1 AVRRGRGRPSAA
13 RERPITA
20 PQPVPSSP
28 TTCPQPGPQ
37 APPERRRG
45 PAAGE
50 PVTGP
55 RGCTDAV
62 RAGVA
67 QPWRALNRGSFLLI
81 TKTLPWRRT
90 PWAPGLFFSARSV
103 SRAFISHPLA
113 SGRRAVR
120 RRETGS
126 TLRHAQPFKVDYTAH
141 NWSIVTDGPS
151 GTPSAGGRQ
160 PRRGVG
166 ARRP

>member
-1 AVRRGRGRPSAA
+1 PSAA

-20 PQPVPSSP
+20 PQHVPSSP
-28 TTCPQPGPQ
+28 TTCPEPRPQ
-37 APPERRRG
+37 TPPERRRS

-50 PVTGP
+50 QVTGP

-62 RAGVA
+62 RAGGV
-67 QPWRALNRGSFLLI
+67 QPWRALSAGSFLLL

-90 PWAPGLFFSARSV
+90 TWAPGLFFSDRRDLRTFIWRS
-103 SRAFISHPLA
+103 LA
-113 SGRRAVR
+113 SGRHAGR
-120 RRETGS
+120 RRETGI
-126 TLRHAQPFKVDYTAH
+126 TVRHGRPFNVDYTAH
-141 NWSIVTDGPS
+141 NWSIVTDGPT
-151 GTPSAGGRQ
+151 GTPFAGGRQ